1 MKRFYRWRFIVV
13 VAIAFAAAVYA
24 YQTSTPSWETIT
36 TTFGKNDKPY
46 GGGSFR
52 IRGNDVISLKLAD
65 PEITFKPTSELKNP
79 DVAEPTE
86 AWMNDT
92 GELLN
97 RGTVR
102 FLRGTLSTGLTR
114 TFEQRG
120 QDTAWWY

>member
-1 MKRFYRWRFIVV
+1 MKRSYLWKLVV
-13 VAIAFAAAVYA
+13 VATAALAALA
-24 YQTSTPSWETIT
+24 YEYETMTTPWETIT
-36 TTFGKNDKPY
+36 TTFVKSDKPY